1 MSPIDSFCA
10 ALEICHLVDLTHLC
24 AEGFASLVAKAELEG
39 RIKGVSICRRATILS
54 ILMFVD
60 DLLFF
65 CRATHGEVA
74 VINAI
79 L

>member
-10 ALEICHLVDLTHLC
+10 ALERCHLVDLTHLC
-24 AEGFASLVAKAELEG
+24 AGGFTSLLAKAELEG
-39 RIKGVSICRRATILS
+39 RIKGVSTCIRAPILLN
-54 ILMFVD
+54 LMFVD

-65 CRATHGEVA
+65 CRAIHGEVA

>member
-1 MSPIDSFCA
+1 M
-10 ALEICHLVDLTHLC
+10 DLTHLC
-24 AEGFASLVAKAELEG
+24 AEGFASLLAKPELEG
-39 RIKGVSICRRATILS
+39 RIKGVSICRRATILLN
-54 ILMFVD
+54 LMFVD

-65 CRATHGEVA
+65 RRATHGEVA